1 MGTFSV
7 VNTKILGEKMK
18 LIGLDRKSMNY
29 LDSLH
34 IDSMH
39 NEEQFIAITT
49 LIKANIAFK
58 EKLEKFKQFIDCL
71 SADRCFALWIRETEE
86 ILLQSESALTRYSN
100 EEMPEALFVEIHKN
114 LAEKIQELA
123 DCRLYEGHWEYGVA
137 SEVDQQ
143 FNDLTELCR
152 RIWSKE
158 SKAWLTLAKA
168 WKKIDIHQI
177 VHNDEHV

>member
-1 MGTFSV
+1 
-7 VNTKILGEKMK
+7 
-18 LIGLDRKSMNY
+18 MNY